1 MVADPSNISAFF
13 AYRRLVVGAPRRT
26 TNVRMY
32 IGAEYAL
39 VRYVDNWTGTISAYD
54 KSPIGSILTR
64 CRSAWLLTGEHSMHY
79 LNFSLSVVWIIPP
92 RGEITYTER

>member
-39 VRYVDNWTGTISAYD
+39 VRYVDN
-54 KSPIGSILTR
+54 
-64 CRSAWLLTGEHSMHY
+64 
-79 LNFSLSVVWIIPP
+79 
-92 RGEITYTER
+92 